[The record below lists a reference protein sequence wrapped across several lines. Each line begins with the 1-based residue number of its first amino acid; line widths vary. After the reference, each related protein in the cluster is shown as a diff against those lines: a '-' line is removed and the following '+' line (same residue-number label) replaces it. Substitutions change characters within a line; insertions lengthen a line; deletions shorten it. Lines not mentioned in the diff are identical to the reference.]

1 MGCIWEIGLFQVSCF
16 NFQVVGFV
24 LALECDLKRIKSGVI
39 ERRVGIEVGKRKRT
53 QFDIWV

>member
-1 MGCIWEIGLFQVSCF
+1 MGVYGKLDCF

-39 ERRVGIEVGKRKRT
+39 ERRVGIELGKRKRT
-53 QFDIWV
+53 QLDILV